1 MFEGLDFD
9 LPESIGSFRNV
20 DDLLLTLNS
29 LVHVSE
35 QVWSGI
41 SNEAPF
47 QSLVT
52 KIRAMQELASEEK
65 FKRPRNDIFD
75 VVTGT
80 VESSDDEWFDAI
92 CEVMENSD
100 FIDRFVRD
108 TVLKR
113 RTPAKK
119 MRKAYENHNR
129 TKDLSNSVWGQMLAD
144 PSVSVV
150 GSWFNRKFRRRFRV
164 PYSMFLEIV
173 EECKEFNVFGVQLR
187 RSKIKIEFKVLT
199 CLKIL
204 GRDLC
209 ADEFDE
215 HLNIA
220 ESTVNKFSSYFFTTM
235 PMPCTRSGLTYR
247 RAKILIDVRKVI
259 VVWDFLDALVRWM

>member
-1 MFEGLDFD
+1 MIFLNQ
-9 LPESIGSFRNV
+9 LYFRNV

-35 QVWSGI
+35 QVWSGV

-47 QSLVT
+47 QSLVN
-52 KIRAMQELASEEK
+52 KIREMQELASEK
-65 FKRPRNDIFD
+65 KLKRPRNGIFD

-129 TKDLSNSVWGQMLAD
+129 TKDLSNSVWGQMLEDDQQTAVH
-144 PSVSVV
+144 SSHC
-150 GSWFNRKFRRRFRV
+150 SWQRWLHFIERYR
-164 PYSMFLEIV
+164 
-173 EECKEFNVFGVQLR
+173 NVL
-187 RSKIKIEFKVLT
+187 
-199 CLKIL
+199 
-204 GRDLC
+204 
-209 ADEFDE
+209 
-215 HLNIA
+215 
-220 ESTVNKFSSYFFTTM
+220 
-235 PMPCTRSGLTYR
+235 PGL
-247 RAKILIDVRKVI
+247 
-259 VVWDFLDALVRWM
+259 F

>member
-52 KIRAMQELASEEK
+52 KIRAMQELAPEEK

-108 TVLKR
+108 TVMKR
-113 RTPAKK
+113 RSPAKK

-129 TKDLSNSVWGQMLAD
+129 SKDLSNSVWGQMLAD
-144 PSVSVV
+144 PSVT
-150 GSWFNRKFRRRFRV
+150 R
-164 PYSMFLEIV
+164 E
-173 EECKEFNVFGVQLR
+173 NV
-187 RSKIKIEFKVLT
+187 
-199 CLKIL
+199 
-204 GRDLC
+204 
-209 ADEFDE
+209 
-215 HLNIA
+215 
-220 ESTVNKFSSYFFTTM
+220 STPRGY
-235 PMPCTRSGLTYR
+235 
-247 RAKILIDVRKVI
+247 
-259 VVWDFLDALVRWM
+259 